1 MASTLARNI
10 PMMIMTAA
18 IVVSMY
24 ILWRHVTRLEERVEL
39 LNLHSASRL
48 DQLTNELYYSING
61 VDDNNKTAMGKT
73 QPYVIEQSLQSF
85 ENDQA
90 SSVPSEDVIT
100 EERAKDAHSANDF
113 GEKDDRDVNA
123 YIGNLQD
130 KFVAN
135 NEDDTESIVSGAT
148 LSGGRKKSP
157 PQLAASFPVGHQQ
170 MHNGKL
176 FEVIKTKTNVIRW
189 GKPTAP
195 RQDVDQEAD

>member
-1 MASTLARNI
+1 MI
-10 PMMIMTAA
+10 IMTAGLL
-18 IVVSMY
+18 VSMY
-24 ILWRHVTRLEERVEL
+24 ILWKYVTRLEQRVEL
-39 LNLHSASRL
+39 LNMHSSSRL

-61 VDDNNKTAMGKT
+61 VDDKKKPPTDGV
-73 QPYVIEQSLQSF
+73 QPYVVEHSMQNFQ
-85 ENDQA
+85 NDEV

-100 EERAKDAHSANDF
+100 EDERPRDSDNLKE
-113 GEKDDRDVNA
+113 GDDGNVDV

-135 NEDDTESIVSGAT
+135 NEDDTESVMSGGT

-157 PQLAASFPVGHQQ
+157 PQPASSFPVGHQQ

-189 GKPTAP
+189 GKPTP
-195 RQDVDQEAD
+195 RHSEDTEEAE